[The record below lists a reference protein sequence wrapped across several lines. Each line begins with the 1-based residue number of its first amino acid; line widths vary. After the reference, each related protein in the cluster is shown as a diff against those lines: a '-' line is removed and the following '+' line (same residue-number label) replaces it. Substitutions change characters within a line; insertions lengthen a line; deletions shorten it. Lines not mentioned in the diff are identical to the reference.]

1 MRSDLFDGQHVKGE
15 GAVSATPDT
24 PATAS
29 DGIRSDW
36 HPADI
41 LAALVKR
48 GHRLSSLSVRNG
60 YHPTAVGK
68 ALRAPWPRAER
79 IIADA
84 LGVEPNMIWPSR
96 YTRNDDG

>member
-1 MRSDLFDGQHVKGE
+1 VTSDPHDGLRADGA
-15 GAVSATPDT
+15 GAVSATAQR
-24 PATAS
+24 PATAA
-29 DGIRSDW
+29 DW

-41 LAALVKR
+41 IAALTKR
-48 GHRLSSLSVRNG
+48 GHRLTSLSVRNG

-84 LGVEPNMIWPSR
+84 LGVPPEVIWPSR
-96 YTRNDDG
+96 YNRQDDD